1 MSEIKDDVK
10 IATATVP
17 LNDPEIQQSDD
28 EDDDEKLNTDMKGI
42 NLNDDPAKK
51 KKKKKKKKKTD
62 SAVTTSTSISN
73 GGQQQPKPSKAQ
85 TSPPTIPVCE
95 LFIDSNYPLGEI
107 LDYPIPKDVD
117 G

>member
-1 MSEIKDDVK
+1 MSELKESVIIEK
-10 IATATVP
+10 ASNPANE
-17 LNDPEIQQSDD
+17 LNNQESDD
-28 EDDDEKLNTDMKGI
+28 EDDDEKLNNDMKGI

-62 SAVTTSTSISN
+62 AALTTTTSAN
-73 GGQQQPKPSKAQ
+73 GGHQQPKPSRTQ

-95 LFIDSNYPLGEI
+95 LFTDGNYPLGEI
-107 LDYPIPKDVD
+107 LDYPVPKDVD